1 MQTWTK
7 LHIALNNMWHICST
21 NKGNKKCVLEY
32 CYFYCC
38 FNVCLLL
45 LLLFLFLWF
54 LCLSGD
60 WIMFSRTLKYGSE
73 DLAALLVRTFKAFHS
88 LLNVQWTWP
97 SFPRCNKL
105 PVRPNCIDHDTIPV
119 SELVIPQTN
128 FLLSFRFLIIHTYIF
143 S

>member
-32 CYFYCC
+32 CYFYSC
-38 FNVCLLL
+38 FNVCLLS
-45 LLLFLFLWF
+45 LLLFLFLWLF
-54 LCLSGD
+54 WLSGD

-88 LLNVQWTWP
+88 LLNEHDLVFRDATNCPFVQTVLIMTPFQFQSWW
-97 SFPRCNKL
+97 FPKL
-105 PVRPNCIDHDTIPV
+105 TFCCH
-119 SELVIPQTN
+119 
-128 FLLSFRFLIIHTYIF
+128 FAF
-143 S
+143 